1 MGSDPG
7 HGGDGR
13 QRTHP
18 PARERSLKI
27 YTRTGDKGETSLY
40 GGARVAKNDLRIE
53 AYGTVD
59 ELNSFIG
66 VARASWPQSPSD
78 AELDSIQGD
87 LFHLGARLAAPGTD
101 LFSGVAA
108 SRVEELEYAIDKM
121 EKELTPLRN
130 FILPGGSAAAA
141 NLHVA
146 RAVCRRAERLLVA
159 MGEDVIYL
167 NRLADYLF
175 VAARY
180 ANARQ
185 GLPDVPWKTR

>member
-1 MGSDPG
+1 MGSDSG

-13 QRTHP
+13 QGTHP
-18 PARERSLKI
+18 PARERKLKI

-66 VARASWPQSPSD
+66 LARASWPQSPSD
-78 AELDSIQGD
+78 ADLSSIQGD

-101 LFSGVAA
+101 LFSGIAPA
-108 SRVEELEYAIDKM
+108 RVEQLEHAIDAM
-121 EKELTPLRN
+121 ERELPPLKN
-130 FILPGGSAAAA
+130 FILPGGTTTAAH
-141 NLHVA
+141 LHVA
-146 RAVCRRAERLLVA
+146 RAICRRAERLLVA
-159 MGEDVIYL
+159 LGEDVIYL

-180 ANARQ
+180 ANTRQ
-185 GLPDVPWKTR
+185 GVPDVPWITR